1 MADVFISYASE
12 DRNRVRPLADAL
24 QQRGFK
30 VWWDRSLAAGQDYT
44 QIIEREL
51 KVAKAVI
58 VVWTQS
64 SASSTFVRDEAGRAR
79 DDGRLVPVMLDRVDL
94 PLGFGAFQAE
104 DFTRWNGGA
113 NAPQMQILEEALK
126 AKLEGRDVDG
136 GAVAAK
142 RRRLMS
148 RIRLVSVLTVIAL
161 VVGIAAGGRY
171 IFDPPQQEVTQE
183 DLRAELLRL
192 LAEGRLTPEQAI
204 QLAQILES
212 GALGDDADQ
221 QMAEGSPSAPMA
233 STDRSAESQLASVS
247 EGEFDTIAGDAYRQA
262 FVALSAHPDAQ
273 IRIAVAQMSQ
283 DNTRGAAMQT
293 LWQYAQT
300 HPDDPLVDEIYL
312 LCGSVGEANADPLGQ
327 RALEI
332 ATALEPR
339 NPRVWRMLS
348 RSYNRTSRG
357 AEAEAAATVSQAV
370 EAQNQGDAAAAEQG
384 LQEALPNLTSPALR
398 APVVSQLGQIAESR
412 NDYTSASARYAE
424 AYRLREQSAGSQ
436 PAAGAQ
442 LALEADAQQLVRAL
456 DRSGR
461 TREACERLRQ
471 AQEAHDVA
479 APDQELLD
487 RCQAQVR
494 TPLRDRVEVA
504 PALRNRAIA
513 PEQRITPVPAQRVTP
528 APATP

>member
-30 VWWDRSLAAGQDYT
+30 LWWDRSLAAGQDYT
-44 QIIEREL
+44 AIIEREL
-51 KVAKAVI
+51 KTAKAVI
-58 VVWTQS
+58 VVWTQA
-64 SASSTFVRDEAGRAR
+64 SAASTFVRDEAGRAR

-136 GAVAAK
+136 GAVARK

-171 IFDPPQQEVTQE
+171 IFDPPQPEVTQE

-192 LAEGRLTPEQAI
+192 LAEGQLTPDQAI
-204 QLAQILES
+204 QLAELLEA
-212 GALGDDADQ
+212 GALGDSGGLR
-221 QMAEGSPSAPMA
+221 AEGAPSAP
-233 STDRSAESQLASVS
+233 SAADTMGAEVQLASVS
-247 EGEFDTIAGDAYRQA
+247 EAEFDTIASEAYRQA
-262 FVALSAHPDAQ
+262 FAAVSQHPNAQ
-273 IRIAVAQMSQ
+273 IRLAAAQMTQASA
-283 DNTRGAAMQT
+283 RGAAMQT

-312 LCGSVGEANADPLGQ
+312 LCGSVGEANDDPLGQ

-332 ATALEPR
+332 ATNLEPR
-339 NPRVWRMLS
+339 DPGVWRMLS
-348 RSYNRTSRG
+348 RSYNRTSRA
-357 AEAEAAATVSQAV
+357 AEAEAAATVSQGV
-370 EAQNQGDAAAAEQG
+370 EAQNQGNAAEAEQR
-384 LQEALPNLTSPALR
+384 LQAALPSLTAPALR

-424 AYRLREQSAGSQ
+424 AYRLREQSAGAQ

-479 APDQELLD
+479 APDQELLN
-487 RCQAQVR
+487 RCQTQFRVE
-494 TPLRDRVEVA
+494 LRDRVELA
-504 PALRNRAIA
+504 PALRQRVIA
-513 PEQRITPVPAQRVTP
+513 PEQRLAP
-528 APATP
+528 APAPTP